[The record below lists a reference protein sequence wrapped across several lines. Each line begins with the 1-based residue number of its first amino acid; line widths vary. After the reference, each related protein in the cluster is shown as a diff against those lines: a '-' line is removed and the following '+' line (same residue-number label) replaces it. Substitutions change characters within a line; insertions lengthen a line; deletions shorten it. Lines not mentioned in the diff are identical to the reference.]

1 MNRNAKID
9 DDRLGTLVTKDS
21 SSPAC
26 PIRGCTDTSWYA
38 DAHDIEYHTSDRT
51 YSFYKCHTCDVLFIV
66 PMLWDRL
73 GEIYPKNYYSY
84 APKKAGVV
92 PRQRLLDRIL
102 VKLLASIPGSR
113 LSVLDIG
120 GGSGWKLDQVKSCS
134 PRVSFTQCVDLDES
148 ARAQAVAHGHA
159 YYLGR
164 IEQFETDRRF
174 DLVLALALIEH
185 VRDPAL
191 VLRRIAGLLTAHG
204 RVLITTPNFDALDA
218 RLFRNCSWGGYHTP
232 RHFVLFNRQSFTD
245 LAEQSGLGV
254 VSFSYR
260 QLPSYWSLAVLDA
273 MRRLGLIE
281 VSAQRPAYCHPLD
294 PLLQASFA
302 AFEFARAPFAQLS
315 HMVFTLGRR

>member
-9 DDRLGTLVTKDS
+9 DDPLGTLVTKDN

-51 YSFYKCHTCDVLFIV
+51 YSFYKCHRCDVLFIV

-84 APKKAGVV
+84 APKESGVV
-92 PRQRLLDRIL
+92 PRPRSLDRLL
-102 VKLLASIPGSR
+102 VKLLASLPGDR

-120 GGSGWKLDQVKSCS
+120 GGSGWILDQVKSCS
-134 PRVSFTQCVDLDES
+134 PRVSFTQCVDLDED
-148 ARAQAVAHGHA
+148 ARAQAVARGHA
-159 YYLGR
+159 YHLGR

-191 VLRRIAGLLTAHG
+191 VLRRIEGLLTANG
-204 RVLITTPNFDALDA
+204 RALIMTPNFDALDA
-218 RLFRNCSWGGYHTP
+218 RLFRHCSWGGYHTP

-254 VSFSYR
+254 LSFSYK
-260 QLPSYWSLAVLDA
+260 QSPSYWSLAVLDA

-281 VSAQRPAYCHPLD
+281 ISAQRPAFYHPLH
-294 PLLQASFA
+294 PLLRASFA

-315 HMVFTLGRR
+315 YMVFTLGRR